1 MAQGKLG
8 FGCMRLPVME
18 SGEIDHEE
26 FCRMVDLFL
35 EKGFTYFDTSYVYHN
50 GKSESAVR
58 EALVKR
64 YPRESYTI
72 ATKFPTFAITGAD
85 RDKVEGIFEQQLVNC
100 GVDYF
105 DYYLLHNLN
114 EPRYEEICKPCGL
127 FEFISEKKKAGI
139 IKNIGFSFHDSA
151 EVLDW
156 ILTEHPEI
164 DFVQIVI
171 NYYDW
176 NSYVIQSKEC
186 YEVARRHGKQV
197 VVMETVKGGMLAN
210 VPGEAQELMRKM
222 QPGLSD
228 ASWAVRF
235 ASGLDGILAVLSGM
249 SNYSQVEDNTSY
261 MQNFVPM
268 TEEEKNICFD
278 TASLI
283 RKKGP
288 VGTADYSNYENVSQ
302 KGLPAAALLDT
313 WTAMASQPNPYFG
326 AEGNYYS
333 LLRYHYNAPDGE
345 WVRSGLKAA
354 DGTDITE
361 LIRQADAYVSEHAF

>member
-1 MAQGKLG
+1 
-8 FGCMRLPVME
+8 
-18 SGEIDHEE
+18 
-26 FCRMVDLFL
+26 
-35 EKGFTYFDTSYVYHN
+35 
-50 GKSESAVR
+50 
-58 EALVKR
+58 
-64 YPRESYTI
+64 
-72 ATKFPTFAITGAD
+72 
-85 RDKVEGIFEQQLVNC
+85 
-100 GVDYF
+100 
-105 DYYLLHNLN
+105 
-114 EPRYEEICKPCGL
+114 
-127 FEFISEKKKAGI
+127 
-139 IKNIGFSFHDSA
+139 
-151 EVLDW
+151 
-156 ILTEHPEI
+156 
-164 DFVQIVI
+164 
-171 NYYDW
+171 
-176 NSYVIQSKEC
+176 
-186 YEVARRHGKQV
+186 
-197 VVMETVKGGMLAN
+197 
-210 VPGEAQELMRKM
+210 M

-288 VGTADYSNYENVSQ
+288 VGTTDYSNYENVSQ

>member
-8 FGCMRLPVME
+8 FGCMRLPV
-18 SGEIDHEE
+18 SDGDEINHKE

-35 EKGFTYFDTSYVYHN
+35 ERGFTYFDTSYVYHN
-50 GKSESAVR
+50 GKSEVAVR

-72 ATKFPTFAITGAD
+72 ATKFPTFATTGAD
-85 RDKVEGIFEQQLVNC
+85 RDKVAGIFEQRLANC

-105 DYYLLHNLN
+105 DYYLLHNLS

-127 FEFISEKKKAGI
+127 FGFISEKKKAGI

-151 EVLDW
+151 KVLDR

-171 NYYDW
+171 NYFDW

-186 YEVARRHGKQV
+186 YEVARKHGKQV

-210 VPGEAQELMRKM
+210 VPEEAKERMRKA
-222 QPGLSD
+222 QPELSD

-235 ASGLDGILAVLSGM
+235 ATGLDGILAVLSGM

-261 MQNFVPM
+261 MQDFVPM
-268 TEEEKNICFD
+268 TEEEKKICFD
-278 TASLI
+278 TARLI
-283 RKKGP
+283 REKGP

-345 WVRSGLKAA
+345 WVGNGLKAA
-354 DGTDITE
+354 DGTDITD
-361 LIRQADAYVSEHAF
+361 LIRQADDYVKEHAF